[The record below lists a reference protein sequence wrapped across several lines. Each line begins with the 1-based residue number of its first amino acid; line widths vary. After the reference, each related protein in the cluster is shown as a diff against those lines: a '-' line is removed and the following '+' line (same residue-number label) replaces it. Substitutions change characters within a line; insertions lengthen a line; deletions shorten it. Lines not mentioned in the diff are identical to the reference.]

1 MTEYNLQIEY
11 LKSSKLFLF
20 CAKIFKTMYG
30 NKIRMIRIAH
40 GLNQDDVAHKL
51 GIAQTAYSKIETNH
65 QKVTEDQINALAKIF
80 GVSSEDLTSIE
91 PIIMNFMHH
100 SNNNG
105 GFNVTNTFNQN
116 QELVKQ
122 LSQELSEKN
131 NQIQK
136 LLEILNKSSV

>member
-1 MTEYNLQIEY
+1 
-11 LKSSKLFLF
+11 
-20 CAKIFKTMYG
+20 MYG
-30 NKIRMIRIAH
+30 NKIRMIRIAR

-65 QKVTEDQINALAKIF
+65 QKVTEEQINALAKIF
-80 GVSSEDLTSIE
+80 GVSPEDLTSIE

-136 LLEILNKSSV
+136 LLEIINKSTT